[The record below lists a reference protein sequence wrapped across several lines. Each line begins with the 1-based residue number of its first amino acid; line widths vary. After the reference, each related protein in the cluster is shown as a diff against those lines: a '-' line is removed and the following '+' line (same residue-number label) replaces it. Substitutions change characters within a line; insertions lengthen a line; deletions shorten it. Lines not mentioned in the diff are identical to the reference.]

1 MKVFRELYQYR
12 ELLKTNIK
20 KEIRGKYKG
29 SWLGVV
35 WTFLNPLL
43 MLAVYSFVFP
53 YILRVNVENYTIFMI
68 VALIPWNFFTAAIQ
82 MGTGSEVANGAILK
96 KVYFPREIIPI
107 SITTSQ
113 LVNFLITCIIMFAF
127 IIFSGVGFSIHLLL
141 FPVLVLIQYL
151 ITLALTFI
159 LSAITVFVRDVDHF
173 VSVILMLGF
182 YATPIVYQANMLPA
196 KFQWILNL
204 NPMAQLVEAYRAILY
219 YHQMPHWSV
228 LGIWGIGSIFLVI
241 IGYKIFK
248 KLEPVLAQGAAS
260 KGNHLVAFCFV
271 VINSYICYNVLR
283 YKDGKGIKKTKRGIS
298 W

>member
-1 MKVFRELYQYR
+1 MNVFKELYNYR

-29 SWLGVV
+29 SWLGVL

-68 VALIPWNFFTAAIQ
+68 VALIPWNFFTTAIQ
-82 MGTGSEVANGAILK
+82 MGTGSVVANGNILK

-107 SITTSQ
+107 SVTTSQ
-113 LVNFLITCIIMFAF
+113 LVNFLITCIIMFVF
-127 IIFSGVGFSIHLLL
+127 IIFSGVGFSIHLLI
-141 FPVLVLIQYL
+141 FPLLIAIQYI

-159 LSAITVFVRDVDHF
+159 LSALTVFVRDIDHF

-182 YATPIVYQANMLPA
+182 YGTPIVYQANMLPL
-196 KFQWILNL
+196 KFQWILKF

-219 YHQMPHWSV
+219 YHQMPDWTM
-228 LGIWGIGSIFLVI
+228 LGIWGIASIILLI
-241 IGYKIFK
+241 LGYLIFK
-248 KLEPVLAQGAAS
+248 KLEKS
-260 KGNHLVAFCFV
+260 FV
-271 VINSYICYNVLR
+271 EEL
-283 YKDGKGIKKTKRGIS
+283 
-298 W
+298 

>member
-1 MKVFRELYQYR
+1 MIRMKVFKELYNYR

-29 SWLGVV
+29 SWLGIL

-53 YILRVNVENYTIFMI
+53 YILRVDVENYTIFMI
-68 VALIPWNFFTAAIQ
+68 VALIPWNFFTAAVQ
-82 MGTGSEVANGAILK
+82 SGTGSVVANGNILK

-141 FPVLVLIQYL
+141 FPLLVLIQYVL
-151 ITLALTFI
+151 TLAITFV
-159 LSAITVFVRDVDHF
+159 LSAITVFVRDIDHF

-182 YATPIVYQANMLPA
+182 YATPIVYQANMLPE
-196 KFQWILNL
+196 KFQWVLKL
-204 NPMAQLVEAYRAILY
+204 NPMAQLIETYRAILY
-219 YHQMPHWSV
+219 YHEMPDWTMI
-228 LGIWGIGSIFLVI
+228 GIWGVLSIILLVL
-241 IGYKIFK
+241 GYAIFK
-248 KLEPVLAQGAAS
+248 KLEKS
-260 KGNHLVAFCFV
+260 FV
-271 VINSYICYNVLR
+271 EEL
-283 YKDGKGIKKTKRGIS
+283 
-298 W
+298 